1 MADENNNVDLS
12 FLAEQSKRILKEL
25 GEIRENTK
33 DVPQIKK
40 DVAEIQ
46 IAVTAMRTD
55 QNRIAG
61 NLDSLGKTVR
71 SRLNAIDHRI
81 ADLEERADLTE

>member
-1 MADENNNVDLS
+1 MADENNNVELS

-46 IAVTAMRTD
+46 IAIAAMRTD

>member
-12 FLAEQSKRILKEL
+12 FLAEQSKRILEEL

-46 IAVTAMRTD
+46 IAIAAMRTD